1 VVAVLDWELATLGH
15 PLADLAYACLI
26 YHGSVFA
33 PGGPLKAGGGIPG
46 EAQFIAAYCRR
57 TGRGAI
63 PNWHYF
69 LAFSLFRAAA
79 ILAGV
84 YRRALGGNAADA
96 HARERGAVY
105 REVAELGWSI
115 ARAA

>member
-1 VVAVLDWELATLGH
+1 LGH

-33 PGGPLKAGGGIPG
+33 PGGPLAAGGGIPG
-46 EAQFIAAYCRR
+46 EQEFVRAYCRH
-57 TGRGAI
+57 TGRAAI
-63 PNWHYF
+63 ANWNFF

-84 YRRALGGNAADA
+84 YRRALDGNAADA
-96 HARERGAVY
+96 CARERGAVY
-105 REVAELGWSI
+105 REVAELGWSM